1 MTEADRATALAHLL
15 RAREEI
21 DGPGLYVQAGG
32 RDPLLARLRSLGA
45 DGAPSRPARRAAGSP
60 PAATVAPAG
69 AAAPDAEIARLAASG
84 TTAEIEALEALET
97 VRRVAN
103 GCTRCRLHESRR
115 TVVFADGSPD
125 ARVMCV
131 GEAPGRHE
139 DESGLPFVGRAGK
152 LLDQLLLSVGL
163 PREDVYIC
171 NVLKCRPP
179 QNRNPQE
186 DEVERCAPFLRRQVA
201 LVRPEVVVAFG
212 TFAARTLLGVRESL
226 GRLRGRTHMYEGVPL
241 VATYHPA
248 ALLRNPS
255 WIRPTWEDLQR
266 VRTVLKESARG

>member
-1 MTEADRATALAHLL
+1 MTEADRATALARLL
-15 RAREEI
+15 RARGEI
-21 DGPGLYVQAGG
+21 DGPGLYVPAGG
-32 RDPLLARLRSLGA
+32 RDSLLARLRSLGA
-45 DGAPSRPARRAAGSP
+45 DGAPSRPARRAAGST
-60 PAATVAPAG
+60 PAAAAALAG
-69 AAAPDAEIARLAASG
+69 AATSDAEIARLAASG
-84 TTAEIEALEALET
+84 TAAEIEALEALET

-115 TVVFADGSPD
+115 SVVFADGSPD

-152 LLDQLLLSVGL
+152 HLDQLLLSVGL

-186 DEVERCAPFLRRQVA
+186 DEIERCSPFLRRQVA

-226 GRLRGRTHMYEGVPL
+226 GRLRGRTHLYEGVPL

-248 ALLRNPS
+248 ALLRNPN

-266 VRTVLKESARG
+266 VRQVLKESARG